1 MSSVPLPDAI
11 PSTACAARELVGTYL
26 LQLRGFNIDELA
38 SKGAQGLGATTLL
51 IVGACLVLG
60 PVALG
65 RDWLMRVLWLL
76 AALIGAVGADWLVSG
91 AASGHVGTGVAIL
104 SLDDEGACWLNLIV
118 ILVAAIGL
126 GSLATKMIGLAIFG
140 AGAAAGGY
148 AATLGLGIAQPFAI
162 ANVDGLEA
170 EHFEKYAWAVVGAV
184 GLASGY
190 IVASVARTLVDT
202 VCGVLGAFLV
212 SHGLLELAMV
222 SPLLDEQLARQLKL
236 EEYFAAYVLGLTLFV
251 FSLRGKLVDK
261 REGGDALIMR

>member
-1 MSSVPLPDAI
+1 M
-11 PSTACAARELVGTYL
+11 
-26 LQLRGFNIDELA
+26 
-38 SKGAQGLGATTLL
+38 
-51 IVGACLVLG
+51 
-60 PVALG
+60 
-65 RDWLMRVLWLL
+65 LWLL

-91 AASGHVGTGVAIL
+91 AASGHVGTGVALL

-170 EHFEKYAWAVVGAV
+170 EHFEKYPWAV

-190 IVASVARTLVDT
+190 IVAAVARTLVHT

-212 SHGLLELAMV
+212 AHGLLELAMV
-222 SPLLDEQLARQLKL
+222 SPLLDEKLARQLKL